1 MKFVQFSN
9 ISRTQVAICPN
20 MEELTESP
28 ELEGLDGGVITL
40 GSTSVV
46 VDLKVNDINY
56 LKLTA

>member
-1 MKFVQFSN
+1 
-9 ISRTQVAICPN
+9 

>member
-1 MKFVQFSN
+1 MKFVPFSN
-9 ISRTQVAICPN
+9 ISRTQAAICPN

-56 LKLTA
+56 LKLTS